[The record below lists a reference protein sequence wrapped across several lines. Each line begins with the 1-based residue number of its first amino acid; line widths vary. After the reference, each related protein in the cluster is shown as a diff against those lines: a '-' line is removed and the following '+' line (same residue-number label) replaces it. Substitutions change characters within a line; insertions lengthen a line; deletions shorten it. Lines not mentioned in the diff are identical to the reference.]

1 MVTIFGWLLVELYF
15 ETVDYCFLGRSV
27 YYFRPEKV
35 CVYALSRKLE
45 TFCLFFVRLGLRS
58 SFLPEVDK
66 KVTFFESDRLA
77 GLQMLAFFE
86 CAFVTGFVIVTERIE
101 VEHCLLWFAFV

>member
-1 MVTIFGWLLVELYF
+1 MVTTLARLLVELYF
-15 ETVDYCFLGRSV
+15 DTVDYCFLGRSV

-45 TFCLFFVRLGLRS
+45 TFYLFFVMLGLVS
-58 SFLPEVDK
+58 SFLPEVDR

-86 CAFVTGFVIVTERIE
+86 CVFVTGFVIVTERIE